1 MYKNPI
7 RNSEPLTSWTLLPS
21 LFFQISADLEKKWG
35 QKCSTGQS
43 FICTKVISYKIHI
56 LPSTNLLCIIQNVAT
71 SEMRLLSFSVFRLTP
86 ILSPF
91 LDFINQ
97 NHSLKKL
104 SRIRACP
111 HFIRTWSKKNCPGFQ
126 DFKMGTIFLRS
137 DSDIRKSNVT
147 KEHEWPRF
155 YSAGI
160 FIIELFKGGGL
171 ISWFFWL
178 HIPRHT
184 ISCLITGIIF
194 WPTC

>member
-1 MYKNPI
+1 M
-7 RNSEPLTSWTLLPS
+7 S
-21 LFFQISADLEKKWG
+21 LFVWFDLFLG
-35 QKCSTGQS
+35 
-43 FICTKVISYKIHI
+43 
-56 LPSTNLLCIIQNVAT
+56 
-71 SEMRLLSFSVFRLTP
+71 LTP

-104 SRIRACP
+104 SRIRGCP

-155 YSAGI
+155 DFTPLASNGSILYPLMNHFSKCFYTTLLQRLNHKNHVQKATSLHEQLQEHLLKNLSCKYDKLQFVISPHEQLPIRKVYSI
-160 FIIELFKGGGL
+160 DLP
-171 ISWFFWL
+171 
-178 HIPRHT
+178 PRH
-184 ISCLITGIIF
+184 CN
-194 WPTC
+194 